1 MRKVT
6 VFQERL
12 DSLSL
17 SMSVSFTLLSLKNIT
32 FDLDKKKACVS
43 FYYRRHQSEKGKVLL
58 SLPSAFSVL
67 VADFLHLRFAPLPPP
82 PLHLGCWVV
91 HNQMTHWLEL
101 PGCSKNRFLVSLV
114 EYPECRC
121 LSRVFWEFSVFQSRD
136 SGGDN
141 SSSRRRS
148 QKALSD
154 SWDSEASGARKR
166 INPKNVD

>member
-1 MRKVT
+1 MLTDVHLDLFSLNFLTYIINVTNKSAQLVSLDDSFLSFLTFSQGLLEEMQDLQMRKVT

-17 SMSVSFTLLSLKNIT
+17 SMSVSFTLLSLKNKI

-91 HNQMTHWLEL
+91 HNQMKRWLEL
-101 PGCSKNRFLVSLV
+101 PGC
-114 EYPECRC
+114 
-121 LSRVFWEFSVFQSRD
+121 
-136 SGGDN
+136 
-141 SSSRRRS
+141 
-148 QKALSD
+148 
-154 SWDSEASGARKR
+154 
-166 INPKNVD
+166 